1 MKVLHV
7 YRTYFPDSPG
17 GLQEAIRQICIS
29 SKNYGVEARLFV
41 LSPSMV
47 QKEMRLQEAFVV
59 RARSWLAPASC
70 DIGLASAFF
79 RFHRQLQWADLVHYH
94 FPWPFADM
102 LHLLMRPSCP
112 SVMTYHSDV
121 IQKGCLEKLYQPL
134 MKHMLGAMDAIVAT
148 SKAYIDT
155 SAVLRCR
162 VSQGCLGVIP
172 LCIQESSYHEYF
184 AEAKGIDISDRF
196 GVRDGQFFLFVGV
209 MRNYK
214 GLQFLIRAAVD
225 TGLPLVVAGSGG
237 NEARFT
243 EMAAGHRNVRFVGRV
258 SDGEKMALISRCRAM
273 VLPSHLRSEAFGMV
287 LVEAAMC
294 GRPMISCEIGTGTSF
309 VNKDGETGFVV
320 KPASAPALAAAMRR
334 LWDDHALAERFGE
347 AARRRYE
354 RLFSGQAMGRAYA
367 RLYRRLLDGKQ
378 AFDER

>member
-29 SKNYGVEARLFV
+29 SKKYGVEARLFA
-41 LSPSMV
+41 LSPRV
-47 QKEMRLQEAFVV
+47 LPKEMRLQEALVV
-59 RARSWLAPASC
+59 RARSWGAPASC
-70 DIGLASAFF
+70 DIGLASAFLRF
-79 RFHRQLQWADLVHYH
+79 RGQLQWADLVHYH
-94 FPWPFADM
+94 FPWPFADV
-102 LHLLMRPSCP
+102 LHLFGRPSCP

-121 IQKGCLEKLYQPL
+121 VQKGGLERLYRPL
-134 MKHMLGAMDAIVAT
+134 MKYMLGAMNAVVAT
-148 SKAYIDT
+148 SEAYVD
-155 SAVLRCR
+155 SSPVLNRHVAPAR
-162 VSQGCLGVIP
+162 LGVIP
-172 LCIQESSYHEYF
+172 LGIEESSYREYF
-184 AEAKGIDISDRF
+184 TEARGIDIVARF
-196 GVRDGQFFLFVGV
+196 GVETGCFFLFIGV
-209 MRNYK
+209 LRNYK
-214 GLQFLIRAAVD
+214 GLQFLIQAAAD

-237 NEARFT
+237 NEARFA
-243 EMAAGHRNVRFVGRV
+243 EMAAGHRNVMFVGQV
-258 SDGEKMALISRCRAM
+258 SHGEKMALIRGCRAM

-320 KPASAPALAAAMRR
+320 KPASVPALAAAMRR
-334 LWDDHALAERFGE
+334 LWDDHALAERFGD